1 MRKLLLAGTATL
13 LLLAEAAAQQGN
25 LPKPVQKLPAYPP
38 VICVATNW
46 AFESCEDRQT
56 PLPQPNPLRAF
67 GRAIESPPRLK
78 TVLYDEPGGMIA
90 EHWQRWMKLA
100 GSGDDVEIRGAC
112 VSACTLIIAH
122 IPSDRLCFGENA
134 SLQFHPSR
142 DPKTGEPDVS
152 NALGSTQWMIN
163 QYPQDI
169 RLWIKNK
176 GGWEKMAL
184 GQMWTLDASEL
195 WRMGYRKCEP
205 EELPVPMTIRK
216 SALQPPIRHGSL
228 AMR

>member
-1 MRKLLLAGTATL
+1 MKKLLLTFLVFMAAWPANAGM
-13 LLLAEAAAQQGN
+13 QGN
-25 LPKPVQKLPAYPP
+25 LPTPVQKLPAYPP
-38 VICVATNW
+38 VMCVATNW
-46 AFESCEDRQT
+46 ETESCESRLT
-56 PLPQPNPLRAF
+56 PSPRPNPLRAF
-67 GRAIESPPRLK
+67 GRAVERPK
-78 TVLYDEPGGMIA
+78 TVLYSEQGGSVA
-90 EHWQRWMKLA
+90 EHWQRWLKLA
-100 GSGDDVEIRGAC
+100 GSGNEVEIRGAC
-112 VSACTLIIAH
+112 VSACTLIMAH

-205 EELPVPMTIRK
+205 DELPVPMTITK
-216 SALQPPIRHGSL
+216 SAKMG
-228 AMR
+228 MGG